1 MKNSLLFVLVLAAA
15 IPVRAQKVIEKHIQ
29 LSASGFVSMNF
40 QISDSIR
47 IITWTKNE
55 VYVKSTIDVNDN
67 KNNDD
72 YKEIFDESGNTVN
85 VTAKLDYH
93 CNTFHT
99 RKRSS
104 DSGNRSADSNN
115 NNDCCCN
122 CGCETTIYHVIYI
135 PENTDFSVE
144 TINGNI
150 TISGNTAGIRAH
162 SISGYIDLS
171 MSAARQAIFFFHL
184 VLVDLGFSGFCQG
197 RVIGRSSWSGRL
209 ISSFD
214 LVHLGTFSLRKEI
227 EKFPIGN
234 YDPGPPPDLTTWAR
248 VHSRSRAASK
258 VVTWRG
264 PSSPHTPDTVSR
276 V

>member
-171 MSAARQAIFFFHL
+171 MSAARQANLSMSTISGTMYSNFELTGNNRHSRQVGGGRVYAQVNGSGGKAIDLETISGDIFFRK
-184 VLVDLGFSGFCQG
+184 QG
-197 RVIGRSSWSGRL
+197 
-209 ISSFD
+209 
-214 LVHLGTFSLRKEI
+214 
-227 EKFPIGN
+227 
-234 YDPGPPPDLTTWAR
+234 
-248 VHSRSRAASK
+248 
-258 VVTWRG
+258 
-264 PSSPHTPDTVSR
+264 
-276 V
+276 